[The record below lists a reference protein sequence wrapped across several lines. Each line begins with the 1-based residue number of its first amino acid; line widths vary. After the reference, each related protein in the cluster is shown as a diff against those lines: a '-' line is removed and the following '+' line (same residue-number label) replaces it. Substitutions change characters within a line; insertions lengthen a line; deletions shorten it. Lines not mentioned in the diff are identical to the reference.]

1 MHYITP
7 DLCDA
12 YPELVQVV
20 EPMFS
25 NFGGRDSFGGE
36 IVTVKCFE
44 DNSRVKELAELDGSG
59 KVMVVDGGGS
69 LRCALLGDMIA
80 ERAAHNGWQGVVIY
94 GCVRDVDMLAQ
105 TDLGVQA
112 LASHPLRSTRR
123 GAGDL
128 DLAVTFAGVT
138 FRPGEYVYADNNGII
153 VSPSPLEMPE

>member
-44 DNSRVKELAELDGSG
+44 DNSRVKELVEQPGKG
-59 KVMVVDGGGS
+59 KVMVVDGGAS
-69 LRCALLGDMIA
+69 MRCALLGDMLA
-80 ERAAHNGWQGVVIY
+80 EKAAKNGWEGIVVY
-94 GCVRDVDMLAQ
+94 GCVRDVDVLAQ
-105 TDLGVQA
+105 TEIGIQA
-112 LASHPLRSTRR
+112 LASHPLKSTRR
-123 GAGDL
+123 GVGEL
-128 DLAVTFAGVT
+128 DLALVFGGVT
-138 FRPGEYVYADNNGII
+138 FRPGEYLYADNNGII
-153 VSPSPLEMPE
+153 VSPSALKMPE

>member
-44 DNSRVKELAELDGSG
+44 DNSRVKELVEQPGKG
-59 KVMVVDGGGS
+59 KVMVVDGGAS
-69 LRCALLGDMIA
+69 MRCALLGDMLA
-80 ERAAHNGWQGVVIY
+80 EKAAKNGWEGIVVY
-94 GCVRDVDMLAQ
+94 GCVRDVDVLAQ
-105 TDLGVQA
+105 TEIGIQA
-112 LASHPLRSTRR
+112 LASHPLKSTRR
-123 GAGDL
+123 GVGEL
-128 DLAVTFAGVT
+128 DLALVFGGVT
-138 FRPGEYVYADNNGII
+138 FRPGEYLYADNNGVI
-153 VSPSPLEMPE
+153 VSPSALKMPE